1 MTTPLPSPSLR
12 LVRDLFLFSCYTYI
26 AYVDVARLTTANLD
40 SAAES

>member
-12 LVRDLFLFSCYTYI
+12 LVRDLFLFSCSTGI
-26 AYVDVARLTTANLD
+26 AYVDMGRFTTANLD